1 VRWRRS
7 GLAGLLGALLL
18 LALAVAA
25 AQAQERVRLFGMV
38 QWVGSTTM
46 QVMTAGG
53 TSVAVDLGQADQS
66 SYQAL
71 RNGERIVIDG
81 VVSIDRRRIIARE
94 IYRDPGAT
102 EAP

>member
-1 VRWRRS
+1 
-7 GLAGLLGALLL
+7 
-18 LALAVAA
+18 
-25 AQAQERVRLFGMV
+25 MV
-38 QWVGSTTM
+38 QWVGSTTL

-71 RNGERIVIDG
+71 RNGERVVIDG
-81 VVSIDRRRIIARE
+81 VVTSDRRRVIARE
-94 IYRDPGAT
+94 IYRDASGT